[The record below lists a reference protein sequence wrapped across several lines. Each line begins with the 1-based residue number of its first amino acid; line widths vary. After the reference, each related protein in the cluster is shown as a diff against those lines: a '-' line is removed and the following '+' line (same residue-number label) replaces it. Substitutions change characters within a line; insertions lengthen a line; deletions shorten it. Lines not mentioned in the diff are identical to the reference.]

1 MHAQVYPPF
10 NDRFKETIKEGS
22 VYNLSYFRA
31 RNSGANYRPVAND
44 LMLVFTKWTKIEEVV
59 NIPPSFPL
67 YAYSL
72 ASMDDLQ
79 ARMDGR
85 GQFSGKEC

>member
-1 MHAQVYPPF
+1 MHAQLYPPF
-10 NDRFKETIKEGS
+10 SDRFKESIKEGI
-22 VYNLSYFRA
+22 VCYLSYFRA
-31 RNSGANYRPVAND
+31 RNSDTNYRPVAND

-59 NIPPSFPL
+59 YIPPSFLL

-72 ASMDDLQ
+72 ASMDELQ

-85 GQFSGKEC
+85 GQFSEC